1 MSLGDVRMRRVDSQL
16 INMPDN
22 VAMRHR
28 TESGMVLDT
37 KFITVMNETAYKT

>member
-1 MSLGDVRMRRVDSQL
+1 MSLGDARMRRVDSQL

-28 TESGMVLDT
+28 TESVLAMEDQLN
-37 KFITVMNETAYKT
+37 KVIDDLCLG